1 MADYVKKIEKERA
14 RLLGADERVLA
25 ASMIQPK
32 GSFKKQAI
40 AGGIGGALGALAAQ
54 KMTANSGTGAAGL
67 ASAMPAVR
75 SVAVL
80 TDQRLFVVA
89 LGSMMNSLKDV
100 VAAWPRTALASVTLA
115 DEGKLLNVLA
125 FAFADGSVVE
135 MECVRAG
142 NPRGIVDALAAGG
155 AHLATAR

>member
-1 MADYVKKIEKERA
+1 MADFVKKIEKERA
-14 RLLGADERVLA
+14 RLLVADERVLA

-32 GSFKKQAI
+32 GAFKKQAI

-54 KMTANSGTGAAGL
+54 KLTANAGTGAAGL

-75 SVAVL
+75 G
-80 TDQRLFVVA
+80 VVA

-100 VAAWPRTALASVTLA
+100 VAAWPRTDVASVTIA
-115 DEGKLLNVLA
+115 DSGKLVNVLA
-125 FAFADGSVVE
+125 FAFVDGSVVE

-142 NPRGIVDALAAGG
+142 NPRAIVDALAAPG
-155 AHLATAR
+155 LQVVR

>member
-1 MADYVKKIEKERA
+1 MADFVKKIEKERA
-14 RLLGADERVLA
+14 RLLVADERVLA

-32 GSFKKQAI
+32 GAFKKQAI

-54 KMTANSGTGAAGL
+54 KLTANAGTGAAGL

-75 SVAVL
+75 GVAAL
-80 TDQRLFVVA
+80 TDQRLVVVA

-100 VAAWPRTALASVTLA
+100 VAAWPRTDVASVTIA
-115 DEGKLLNVLA
+115 DSGKLVNVLA
-125 FAFADGSVVE
+125 FAFVDGSVVE

-142 NPRGIVDALAAGG
+142 NPRAIVDALAAPG
-155 AHLATAR
+155 LQVVR